1 MSVAVAE
8 RSAAPPQH
16 ALRPVISFHGVS
28 KVYPNGTE
36 ALRDVDLAIHQGDFC
51 FLVGPSGAGKSTL
64 VRLLI
69 RDEAPSTGR
78 IFIDGQEISRMSH
91 RKLPKLRR
99 KFGIVFQDY
108 KLLARRTVAQNV
120 AFALQVT
127 RPGQRHLREKVEEVL
142 WIVGL
147 EDKLDKFPDELSGGE
162 QQRVAIARALVHRPR
177 IFLADEPTG
186 NLDPDTSWGI
196 VQLLLQINHRGTTV
210 LMATHNREVVDLVRR
225 RVIAIDNGRV
235 VRDEAEGQLPARRNR
250 NPVRQVLASLWFAL
264 HSAGQNF
271 RRNLGVS
278 LAGVFTMGL
287 IIFLV
292 GGSLLFTHS
301 VNSVLQGQEQN
312 ASHLKIYLSDNASLP
327 AITNFES
334 RLKHDPRVI
343 SVTFETKD
351 QAAKQASQNPSI
363 SSALAVLGSN
373 PLPASLNLNVRK
385 LTDLSKFNAEAK
397 ATPIVDST
405 TPTDYN
411 SDVIGKLNTV
421 ITVIEWVGAIIAIIL
436 LTISIV
442 IIMNTIRTAVYS
454 RRTEIEIMKLVG
466 ATDWFVRWPFILEGM
481 IGGLLAAIFS
491 GAVVFGAYRLFVQ
504 AAQGNLLSVPFDARY
519 TITLLVVLLI
529 GGVAVGA
536 LGSFLGVR
544 RFLSA

>member
-1 MSVAVAE
+1 VSVAVAE
-8 RSAAPPQH
+8 RSAAPPQG

-51 FLVGPSGAGKSTL
+51 FLVGASGAGKSTL

-78 IFIDGQEISRMSH
+78 IFVEGQEISRMPR

-147 EDKLDKFPDELSGGE
+147 EDKLDTFPDELSGGE

-225 RVIAIDNGRV
+225 RVIAIDGGRV
-235 VRDEAEGQLPARRNR
+235 VRDEAEGQYMREG
-250 NPVRQVLASLWFAL
+250 
-264 HSAGQNF
+264 SA
-271 RRNLGVS
+271 
-278 LAGVFTMGL
+278 
-287 IIFLV
+287 
-292 GGSLLFTHS
+292 
-301 VNSVLQGQEQN
+301 
-312 ASHLKIYLSDNASLP
+312 
-327 AITNFES
+327 
-334 RLKHDPRVI
+334 
-343 SVTFETKD
+343 
-351 QAAKQASQNPSI
+351 
-363 SSALAVLGSN
+363 
-373 PLPASLNLNVRK
+373 
-385 LTDLSKFNAEAK
+385 
-397 ATPIVDST
+397 
-405 TPTDYN
+405 
-411 SDVIGKLNTV
+411 
-421 ITVIEWVGAIIAIIL
+421 
-436 LTISIV
+436 
-442 IIMNTIRTAVYS
+442 
-454 RRTEIEIMKLVG
+454 
-466 ATDWFVRWPFILEGM
+466 
-481 IGGLLAAIFS
+481 
-491 GAVVFGAYRLFVQ
+491 
-504 AAQGNLLSVPFDARY
+504 
-519 TITLLVVLLI
+519 TL
-529 GGVAVGA
+529 
-536 LGSFLGVR
+536 
-544 RFLSA
+544 

>member
-8 RSAAPPQH
+8 RSAAPPQG

-51 FLVGPSGAGKSTL
+51 FLVGASGAGKSTL

-78 IFIDGQEISRMSH
+78 IFVEGQEISRMPR

-147 EDKLDKFPDELSGGE
+147 EDKLDTFPDELSGGE

-225 RVIAIDNGRV
+225 RVIAIDGGRV
-235 VRDEAEGQLPARRNR
+235 VRDEAEGQYMREG
-250 NPVRQVLASLWFAL
+250 
-264 HSAGQNF
+264 SA
-271 RRNLGVS
+271 
-278 LAGVFTMGL
+278 
-287 IIFLV
+287 
-292 GGSLLFTHS
+292 
-301 VNSVLQGQEQN
+301 
-312 ASHLKIYLSDNASLP
+312 
-327 AITNFES
+327 
-334 RLKHDPRVI
+334 
-343 SVTFETKD
+343 
-351 QAAKQASQNPSI
+351 
-363 SSALAVLGSN
+363 
-373 PLPASLNLNVRK
+373 
-385 LTDLSKFNAEAK
+385 
-397 ATPIVDST
+397 
-405 TPTDYN
+405 
-411 SDVIGKLNTV
+411 
-421 ITVIEWVGAIIAIIL
+421 
-436 LTISIV
+436 
-442 IIMNTIRTAVYS
+442 
-454 RRTEIEIMKLVG
+454 
-466 ATDWFVRWPFILEGM
+466 
-481 IGGLLAAIFS
+481 
-491 GAVVFGAYRLFVQ
+491 
-504 AAQGNLLSVPFDARY
+504 
-519 TITLLVVLLI
+519 TL
-529 GGVAVGA
+529 
-536 LGSFLGVR
+536 
-544 RFLSA
+544 

>member
-1 MSVAVAE
+1 VSVAVAE
-8 RSAAPPQH
+8 RSAAPPQG

-51 FLVGPSGAGKSTL
+51 FLVGASGAGKSTL

-78 IFIDGQEISRMSH
+78 IFVEGQEISRMSR

-147 EDKLDKFPDELSGGE
+147 EDKLDTFPDELSGGE

-225 RVIAIDNGRV
+225 RVIAIDGGRV
-235 VRDEAEGQLPARRNR
+235 VRDEAEGQYMRE
-250 NPVRQVLASLWFAL
+250 
-264 HSAGQNF
+264 G
-271 RRNLGVS
+271 
-278 LAGVFTMGL
+278 T
-287 IIFLV
+287 
-292 GGSLLFTHS
+292 
-301 VNSVLQGQEQN
+301 
-312 ASHLKIYLSDNASLP
+312 
-327 AITNFES
+327 
-334 RLKHDPRVI
+334 
-343 SVTFETKD
+343 
-351 QAAKQASQNPSI
+351 
-363 SSALAVLGSN
+363 
-373 PLPASLNLNVRK
+373 
-385 LTDLSKFNAEAK
+385 
-397 ATPIVDST
+397 AT
-405 TPTDYN
+405 
-411 SDVIGKLNTV
+411 L
-421 ITVIEWVGAIIAIIL
+421 
-436 LTISIV
+436 
-442 IIMNTIRTAVYS
+442 
-454 RRTEIEIMKLVG
+454 
-466 ATDWFVRWPFILEGM
+466 
-481 IGGLLAAIFS
+481 
-491 GAVVFGAYRLFVQ
+491 
-504 AAQGNLLSVPFDARY
+504 
-519 TITLLVVLLI
+519 
-529 GGVAVGA
+529 
-536 LGSFLGVR
+536 
-544 RFLSA
+544 